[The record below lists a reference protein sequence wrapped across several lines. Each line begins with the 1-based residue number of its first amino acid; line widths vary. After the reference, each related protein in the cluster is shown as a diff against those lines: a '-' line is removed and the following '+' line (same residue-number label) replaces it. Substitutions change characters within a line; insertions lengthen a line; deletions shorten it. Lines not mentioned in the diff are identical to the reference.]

1 MKNTPKTIIQRQ
13 YQEFMNT
20 TYKNFSQEYHWQFED
35 EWTRIDL
42 SNIFLCTIKTFKKME
57 ITPKNTNY

>member
-20 TYKNFSQEYHWQFED
+20 TYKNFSQDYQWQFE
-35 EWTRIDL
+35 E
-42 SNIFLCTIKTFKKME
+42 E
-57 ITPKNTNY
+57 QP